1 VALEINSTVIFEQNF
16 DALQDPSIRFIINQG
31 GSRSSKTYSLCQVL
45 IVYCL
50 QNPNKVVS
58 IVRKTFPALRATVM
72 RDFFEVLKDLELYEK
87 SSHNMSENIYRFSN
101 GSIVEFF
108 SVDDEQKVRG
118 RKRDIGW
125 CNEANELWFE
135 DFQQLNMR
143 TETKMI
149 FDYNPSDSSSWLYE
163 LPKNESLL
171 IKSTYKDNPFL
182 PESIIRQI
190 EDLARTDEA
199 LYQIYALG
207 EKAISKTN
215 IFNTWE
221 FITQKPE
228 RFTNYVYGL
237 DFGYNHPTALMRVY
251 WCEGDI
257 YIEPVLYESYLTTSE
272 LIERFKQLNIEQ
284 NVEILADY
292 SRPEIIAE
300 MQNAGFNVNN
310 ANKNVKS
317 GLNAVKTF
325 KVWCKQDENLKK
337 EYENYKWKKIGDNI
351 TDEPVKLYDDAMDAV
366 RYAVMFIK
374 EMYFTDDSYL
384 AF

>member
-1 VALEINSTVIFEQNF
+1 MFSWNWEALTSEK
-16 DALQDPSIRFIINQG
+16 RFIINQG
-31 GSRSSKTYSLCQVL
+31 GSRSSKTYSLCQLLTVW
-45 IVYCL
+45 CL

-72 RDFFEVLKDLELYEK
+72 RDFFEVLKDLNLYEK
-87 SSHNMSENIYRFSN
+87 SSHNMSENIYRFPN
-101 GSIVEFF
+101 GSLVEFF
-108 SVDDEQKVRG
+108 SIDDEQKVRG

-143 TETKMI
+143 TEYKLI

-163 LPKNESLL
+163 LPKDESVL

-182 PESIIRQI
+182 PESIKRQI
-190 EDLARTDEA
+190 EDLKRTDEA

-207 EKAISKTN
+207 EKALSKTN
-215 IFNTWE
+215 IFNTWD
-221 FITQKPE
+221 FIPKRPE
-228 RFTNYVYGL
+228 RFTNFVYGL

-251 WCEGDI
+251 WCDGDI
-257 YIEPVLYESYLTTSE
+257 YIEPVIYESYLTTSE

-284 NVEILADY
+284 TVDILADY

-317 GLNAVKTF
+317 GINAVKTF
-325 KVWCKQDENLKK
+325 KVYCQEDDNLKK
-337 EYENYKWKKIGDNI
+337 EYNNYKWKKVGDNI

-374 EMYFTDDSYL
+374 EMYYTDDSYL
-384 AF
+384 TL

>member
-1 VALEINSTVIFEQNF
+1 MALEINSTVIFEQNF

>member
-1 VALEINSTVIFEQNF
+1 MDINATQVFGWNW
-16 DALQDPSIRFIINQG
+16 DALISDKRFIINQG

-50 QNPNKVVS
+50 TNPNKVVS
-58 IVRKTFPALRATVM
+58 IVRKTFPALRATCM
-72 RDFFEVLKDLELYEK
+72 RDFFEVLKDLNIYEK
-87 SSHNMSENIYRFSN
+87 SSHNMSENIYRFPN
-101 GSIVEFF
+101 GSLVEFF

-143 TETKMI
+143 TEEKMI

-163 LPKNESLL
+163 LPKDESVL

-182 PESIIRQI
+182 PESIKRQI

-207 EKAISKTN
+207 EKAISKSN
-215 IFNTWE
+215 IFNTWT
-221 FITQKPE
+221 FIMRRPE
-228 RFTNYVYGL
+228 RFKNFVYGL

-251 WCEGDI
+251 WCDGDI

-284 NVEILADY
+284 SVDILADY

-300 MQNAGFNVNN
+300 MQNAGYNVNN

-317 GLNAVKTF
+317 GINSVKTF
-325 KVWCKQDENLKK
+325 KVWCQEDDNLKK
-337 EYENYKWKKIGDNI
+337 EYNNYKWKKIGDNI

-374 EMYFTDDSYL
+374 ETYYTDDSYL
-384 AF
+384 TL

>member
-72 RDFFEVLKDLELYEK
+72 RDFFEVLKDLEIYEK

-163 LPKNESLL
+163 LPKDESLL

-221 FITQKPE
+221 FITQKPQ
-228 RFTNYVYGL
+228 RFKNYVYGL

-284 NVEILADY
+284 NVDILADY

-300 MQNAGFNVNN
+300 MQNAGYNVNN